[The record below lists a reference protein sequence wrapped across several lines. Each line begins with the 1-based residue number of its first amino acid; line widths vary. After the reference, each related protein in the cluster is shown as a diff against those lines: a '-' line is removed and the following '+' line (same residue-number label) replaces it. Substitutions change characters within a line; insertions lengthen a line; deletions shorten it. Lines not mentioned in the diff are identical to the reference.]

1 MMRVD
6 GKSQKFNGERE
17 RDYFEHLKC
26 TPQTVEEAGH
36 GRSDMPVNLAL
47 KRLRQKNYKV

>member
-1 MMRVD
+1 MESLRNLMER
-6 GKSQKFNGERE
+6 ERE

-36 GRSDMPVNLAL
+36 GRSDMPVTLAL
-47 KRLRQKNYKV
+47 KRLRQKSYKV